1 MRATKDS
8 GISWLGEYPS
18 DWELKKIK
26 YCLQERVE
34 KNNPVRTTEILSLTA
49 KQGVIPYD
57 QKEGGG
63 NKPKEDVS
71 AYRLAYPGDIVMN
84 SMNILS
90 GSVGLSQYFGCV
102 SPVYYMLRPWKVTE
116 DVRYYNYTF
125 QTTMFQRSLFGL
137 GNGILI
143 KESGNGKLNTI
154 RMRIPMDKF
163 GELFIPVAPID
174 EQQRIADFLDAK
186 CAKIDALV
194 ADIQSQIDTLEQ
206 YKRSVI
212 TETVTKGLNPDAE
225 MKDSG
230 IEWVGEIP
238 AHWLV
243 HPVYYYYGE
252 RKNKNYLG
260 KEDNLLSLSY
270 GRVVRKDINT
280 SDGLLP
286 ESFNTYNIVETGDII
301 IRPTDL
307 QNDKRS
313 LRTGLVK
320 EHGIITSAY
329 IDLCPIKQVDSRYF
343 YFLLHAYDV
352 MKVFYNMGNGVR
364 QGLNYS
370 EFSRLM
376 VFEPPYEEQVAIA
389 DYLETKVIEV
399 DAIIE
404 RKKEQMS
411 VLNAYKRSLI
421 FEYVT
426 GKKEVRNE
434 TADAIVA
441 LNPHII
447 LLGIINDRIG
457 KKHTR
462 GKVQLQKL
470 LYLLDIHVGM
480 NVNTKYYR
488 YEHGPYDRQL
498 NCYIDVLI
506 KNRWYEQRHD
516 NGEIL
521 IKGKNHDEF
530 VRKYKNQFREK
541 QMEIN
546 QLIDALRDMKTSQLE
561 RIATLYAVW
570 NDFILEGES
579 HPTDE
584 KILHEVVTNWTA
596 NKANPQDGT
605 WKLSLE
611 KMKKLGIIPT
621 GKGLHTSR
629 KPMRKAENE

>member
-174 EQQRIADFLDAK
+174 EQQHIADFLDAK
-186 CAKIDALV
+186 CAEIDALV
-194 ADIQSQIDTLEQ
+194 ADIQSQIDALEQ

-230 IEWVGEIP
+230 VQWIGDTP
-238 AHWLV
+238 AHWGVIRGKYILRYMQKPVRENDGVITCFRDGEVTLRSNRREDGFTMSDKEIGYQGIDVGDLV
-243 HPVYYYYGE
+243 VHGMDGFAGAIGISDSRGKASPVLNVLDTDQCKRYIMYYLRSMAYSDVFLALATGI
-252 RKNKNYLG
+252 RVRSCDLRWNKLA
-260 KEDNLLSLSY
+260 ELSY
-270 GRVVRKDINT
+270 PVPPLDEQNA
-280 SDGLLP
+280 
-286 ESFNTYNIVETGDII
+286 IV
-301 IRPTDL
+301 
-307 QNDKRS
+307 K
-313 LRTGLVK
+313 
-320 EHGIITSAY
+320 H
-329 IDLCPIKQVDSRYF
+329 IDSVLSKADAV
-343 YFLLHAYDV
+343 
-352 MKVFYNMGNGVR
+352 
-364 QGLNYS
+364 
-370 EFSRLM
+370 
-376 VFEPPYEEQVAIA
+376 IA
-389 DYLETKVIEV
+389 D
-399 DAIIE
+399 
-404 RKKEQMS
+404 KKAQLATLDE
-411 VLNAYKRSLI
+411 YIKSLI

-426 GKKEVRNE
+426 GKKEV
-434 TADAIVA
+434 
-441 LNPHII
+441 P
-447 LLGIINDRIG
+447 
-457 KKHTR
+457 
-462 GKVQLQKL
+462 
-470 LYLLDIHVGM
+470 
-480 NVNTKYYR
+480 
-488 YEHGPYDRQL
+488 
-498 NCYIDVLI
+498 CID
-506 KNRWYEQRHD
+506 
-516 NGEIL
+516 
-521 IKGKNHDEF
+521 
-530 VRKYKNQFREK
+530 
-541 QMEIN
+541 
-546 QLIDALRDMKTSQLE
+546 
-561 RIATLYAVW
+561 
-570 NDFILEGES
+570 
-579 HPTDE
+579 
-584 KILHEVVTNWTA
+584 
-596 NKANPQDGT
+596 
-605 WKLSLE
+605 
-611 KMKKLGIIPT
+611 
-621 GKGLHTSR
+621 
-629 KPMRKAENE
+629 